1 MLRNFVRHPCSYV
14 VHTLHYV
21 KVTPKKYFFQPQL
34 ENQLATFS
42 FLFVACPY
50 ARRALANRIMRRRPP
65 MAIHSRSLGC
75 KKWERKRFPKSG
87 EMGGRG
93 KRTSVGG
100 GKREKRLLFFSY
112 TRYYQV
118 VYQPKKTL
126 NGEQG
131 GRTGV
136 HLYGM

>member
-1 MLRNFVRHPCSYV
+1 
-14 VHTLHYV
+14 
-21 KVTPKKYFFQPQL
+21 
-34 ENQLATFS
+34 
-42 FLFVACPY
+42 
-50 ARRALANRIMRRRPP
+50 

-75 KKWERKRFPKSG
+75 KKWGRKRFPKSG

-93 KRTSVGG
+93 KGTSVGG

-118 VYQPKKTL
+118 VYQPKKNL

-131 GRTGV
+131 GEDRSSLVWNVVGIDFWEGKGKCLTCTTR
-136 HLYGM
+136 MFEQ